1 MLRITLVFFLI
12 STNVLATPNIVVSI
26 KPIHSIVSNITQGVT
41 TPKLLIKDNQS
52 PHHFHLKPSQI
63 SLVSQADLLISVH
76 PSIEEGIAKVLN
88 NIDTQRKL
96 YVVEKSAQQLNE
108 EHEEHGHHEEH
119 EEHKGFFDKLASL
132 IKPHK
137 EHEEEEHE
145 EEHEEH
151 QHHGAHEDYHIWLN
165 IDAIQKF
172 SKKLTNKLIAIDT
185 DNRLIYQSNLS
196 IFNKKFDILKKH
208 IKKQLLP
215 YRNTPMVTYS
225 NAFEHF
231 IQTNQLNTLAIV
243 VNNHEQKSSVKNILN
258 ARKII
263 RSKSAQ
269 CLVSTIEIT
278 PKRVNNIIENI
289 NIKHESIDIIGFK
302 KTQGA
307 SQYPA
312 LMQNIANA
320 FEKCLK

>member
-1 MLRITLVFFLI
+1 MLRIVLIFFFV
-12 STNVLATPNIVVSI
+12 SANVVATPNIVVSI
-26 KPIHSIVSNITQGVT
+26 KPIHSIVSNITQGIT

-52 PHHFHLKPSQI
+52 PHNFHLKPSQM

-76 PSIEEGIAKVLN
+76 PSIEEGIAKALD

-96 YVVEKSAQQLNE
+96 YVVEKSTQPLNE
-108 EHEEHGHHEEH
+108 KHKEHKEHKEHRHHEEH
-119 EEHKGFFDKLASL
+119 KA
-132 IKPHK
+132 
-137 EHEEEEHE
+137 
-145 EEHEEH
+145 HEEH
-151 QHHGAHEDYHIWLN
+151 RYHGAHKDYHIWLN

-172 SKKLTNKLIAIDT
+172 STRLTNKLIAIDT
-185 DNRLIYQSNLS
+185 DNRLIYRSNLS
-196 IFNKKFDILKKH
+196 VFNKKLDTLKTQ

-215 YRNTPMVTYS
+215 YQNTPMVTYS
-225 NAFEHF
+225 NAFKNF

-243 VNNHEQKSSVKNILN
+243 VNNHEQKPSVKNILT

-263 RSKSAQ
+263 RSKNAQ

-278 PKRVNNIIENI
+278 PKRVSNIIENF
-289 NIKHESIDIIGFK
+289 NMKHESIDIIGFK
-302 KTQGA
+302 QTQGA
-307 SQYPA
+307 SQYLA

>member
-1 MLRITLVFFLI
+1 MLRIALIFFLM
-12 STNVLATPNIVVSI
+12 SVNALATPNIVVSI

-52 PHHFHLKPSQI
+52 PHHFHLKPSQM
-63 SLVSQADLLISVH
+63 SLVGQADLLISAH
-76 PSIEEGIAKVLN
+76 PSIEEGIVKVLD

-96 YVVEKSAQQLNE
+96 YVVEKPTQQLNNK
-108 EHEEHGHHEEH
+108 HEEH
-119 EEHKGFFDKLASL
+119 E
-132 IKPHK
+132 
-137 EHEEEEHE
+137 
-145 EEHEEH
+145 
-151 QHHGAHEDYHIWLN
+151 HHGAHKEDYHIWLN
-165 IDAIQKF
+165 INAIQKF
-172 SKKLTNKLIAIDT
+172 STRLTNKLIAIDI

-196 IFNKKFDILKKH
+196 VFNKKLDALKTQ

-215 YRNTPMVTYS
+215 YQNTPMVTYS
-225 NAFEHF
+225 NAFENF

-243 VNNHEQKSSVKNILN
+243 VNNHEQKPSVKNILN

-263 RSKSAQ
+263 RSKNAQ

-278 PKRVNNIIENI
+278 PKRVSNIIENL
-289 NIKHESIDIIGFK
+289 NMKHESIDIIGFK
-302 KTQGA
+302 QTQGV